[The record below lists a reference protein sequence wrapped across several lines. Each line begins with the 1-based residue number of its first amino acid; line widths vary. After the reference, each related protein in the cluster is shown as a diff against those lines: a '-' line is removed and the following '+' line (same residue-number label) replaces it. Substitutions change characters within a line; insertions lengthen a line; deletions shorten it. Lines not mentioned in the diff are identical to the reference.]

1 MLTRFLL
8 IFWVLS
14 AFLLLGCSNT
24 ETTSNTNSAT
34 TNSNKAA
41 TSTNTSSTTATTSG
55 EKVGVPECDDYLAK
69 YDACISGKVPEAARA
84 QYKASIDEMRRQWAK
99 MAANPATKAGLV
111 QACKMA
117 TESAK
122 TSMKSFGC
130 DF

>member
-8 IFWVLS
+8 IFCVLS

-24 ETTSNTNSAT
+24 DTTSNSNSAT

-41 TSTNTSSTTATTSG
+41 TSTNTSSTTASTSG
-55 EKVGVPECDDYLAK
+55 DKVGVPECDDYLAK
-69 YDACISGKVPEAARA
+69 YDACMGKMPEAARA
-84 QYKASIDEMRRQWAK
+84 QYKASMDEMRRQWAK

-117 TESAK
+117 TDSAK
-122 TSMKSFGC
+122 ASMKSFGC
-130 DF
+130 EF